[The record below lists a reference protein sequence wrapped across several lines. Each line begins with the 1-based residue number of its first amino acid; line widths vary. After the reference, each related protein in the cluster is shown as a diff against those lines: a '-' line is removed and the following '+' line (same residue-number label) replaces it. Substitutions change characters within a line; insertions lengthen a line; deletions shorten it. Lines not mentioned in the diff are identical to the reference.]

1 MYRFRCPNVPL
12 APSNSPKGESLNR
25 MKKGKAAPSNSP
37 KGESLNRMKK
47 GKAAPS
53 SSPKGESLNR
63 MKKGKA
69 FLLPLTSHPLP
80 LNCIIVRIPLSSPC
94 WNSPPWGSWRGL

>member
-25 MKKGKAAPSNSP
+25 MKEGKAAPSNSP

-47 GKAAPS
+47 GKA
-53 SSPKGESLNR
+53 
-63 MKKGKA
+63 
-69 FLLPLTSHPLP
+69 FLLPLTSYLSPLTSELYYRPYSAFVTLLELSP
-80 LNCIIVRIPLSSPC
+80 LGELEGALDTTR
-94 WNSPPWGSWRGL
+94 

>member
-47 GKAAPS
+47 GKA
-53 SSPKGESLNR
+53 
-63 MKKGKA
+63 
-69 FLLPLTSHPLP
+69 FLLPLTSYLSPLTP
-80 LNCIIVRIPLSSPC
+80 YL
-94 WNSPPWGSWRGL
+94 